1 MRRWVCIITLLAGF
15 SADGYVWSA
24 RRRLPV
30 PIERRLDATLGTA
43 SYGVAPRTSLQT
55 TSAWWRS

>member
-30 PIERRLDATLGTA
+30 PIERRMDTVL
-43 SYGVAPRTSLQT
+43 YGVPPGTSLQT

>member
-15 SADGYVWSA
+15 SADNYVWSA

-30 PIERRLDATLGTA
+30 PIERRLDTMLYGA
-43 SYGVAPRTSLQT
+43 SPRTSLRT

>member
-15 SADGYVWSA
+15 SADNYVWSA

-30 PIERRLDATLGTA
+30 PIERRLDTIL
-43 SYGVAPRTSLQT
+43 YGVSPETSLRT

>member
-1 MRRWVCIITLLAGF
+1 MRRWVCIVTLLAGF

-30 PIERRLDATLGTA
+30 PIERRLETA
-43 SYGVAPRTSLQT
+43 LYGDSLQKGLRT
-55 TSAWWRS
+55 TSAWWQS